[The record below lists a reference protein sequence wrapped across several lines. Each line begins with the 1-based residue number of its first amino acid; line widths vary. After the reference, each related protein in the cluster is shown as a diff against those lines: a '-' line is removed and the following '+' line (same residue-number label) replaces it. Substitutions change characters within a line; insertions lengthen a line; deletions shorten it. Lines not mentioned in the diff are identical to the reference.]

1 MKLAHIDAI
10 IFDLGGVLIDVDYNR
25 TILAFEKLGISNAKE
40 LYSQKAQ
47 TELFNQIECGQI
59 TPHFF
64 LNELLKFC
72 PKKTPIN
79 EVKEAWNA
87 IIGPYNKRIITL
99 LKELK
104 KKHKLFVL
112 SNTNAIH
119 IEKANLAWSRISDK
133 SIDSFFDK
141 VYLSHKIGD
150 RKPNA
155 SVFINICKEQGLD
168 KNKTLFIDDS
178 IQHIKTANKLGL
190 KTHHLKSMEEI
201 YSFLS

>member
-10 IFDLGGVLIDVDYNR
+10 IFDLGGVLIEVDYNR

-47 TELFNQIECGQI
+47 TELFNQIECGEI

-72 PKKTPIN
+72 PKKTKIS

-119 IEKANLAWSRISDK
+119 IEKANLEWAKISDK
-133 SIDSFFDK
+133 PIDAFFDK

-150 RKPNA
+150 RKPNE
-155 SVFINICKEQGLD
+155 SVFIKICKEQGLD

-178 IQHIKTANKLGL
+178 IQHIKAANKLGL
-190 KTHHLKSMEEI
+190 KTNHLKSMEEI

>member
-10 IFDLGGVLIDVDYNR
+10 IFDLGGVLIDVDYTR
-25 TILAFEKLGISNAKE
+25 TIDAFEKLGISNAKE
-40 LYSQKAQ
+40 LYSQKEQ
-47 TELFNQIECGQI
+47 TELFNQIECGEI

-72 PKKTPIN
+72 PKSTTKN
-79 EVKEAWNA
+79 EIEEAWNA
-87 IIGPYNKRIITL
+87 IIGPYNIKIIDL
-99 LKELK
+99 LTQLK
-104 KKHKLFVL
+104 GKYKLFVL

-119 IEKANLAWSRISDK
+119 FEKANLEWSKISDK
-133 SIDSFFDK
+133 PIDSFFDK

-150 RKPNA
+150 RKPNE
-155 SVFINICKEQGLD
+155 SVFINLCKEQGLD

-178 IQHIKTANKLGL
+178 IQHINSANKLGL